1 MGVRIEDAMFAK
13 SSEGP
18 RMKNLR
24 VREEPGDF
32 HCVPEILVV
41 DITDYGIAADKD
53 HTLNSKLRQRLPHRI
68 GILEQYSHR
77 SHLRTIHDCNLHP
90 SIVGLR

>member
-13 SSEGP
+13 TSEGP

-32 HCVPEILVV
+32 QCLPEIPAV
-41 DITDYGIAADKD
+41 DITGY
-53 HTLNSKLRQRLPHRI
+53 
-68 GILEQYSHR
+68 
-77 SHLRTIHDCNLHP
+77 
-90 SIVGLR
+90 